1 MYKETVSPPK
11 EHLINILNQIPEK
24 KKVPVES
31 SVDAIQTIINTGR
44 AHSPAAATRSPY
56 IWIHMAEL
64 VTLCSLLFA
73 VYPSYKDAQMAQS
86 NPFYQVDNEV
96 SQFEDQIDAD
106 DLQIA
111 DQDALLL

>member
-24 KKVPVES
+24 KNVPVAS
-31 SVDAIQTIINTGR
+31 SVDAIQTSINAGST
-44 AHSPAAATRSPY
+44 HTPKAATRSPY
-56 IWIHMAEL
+56 IWISIAEL

-73 VYPSYKDAQMAQS
+73 VYPSYKDAQMVKS
-86 NPFYQVDNEV
+86 NPFYQIDNEV
-96 SQFEDQIDAD
+96 SQFEDQIDAE

-111 DQDALLL
+111 DQDVSLL